1 MEVFQMC
8 EPGQA
13 PAMPATT
20 GEALAV
26 LEGALDYLTRADA
39 AHLPAAEQ
47 AACLSALER
56 AASRHT
62 AARASILAAFTAQ
75 GGFAGDGQ
83 HSARAWLIWQTSVT
97 AGAAAGAVGWMKRLA
112 AHPAV
117 GRALA
122 AGDVSASWA
131 REICGWTARLPAD
144 KRDDADRILLAAAA
158 GGADLAALAGLAEE
172 MHRRSCPPDAEDDGF
187 DDRRL
192 RLDRTFRGAGRL
204 DADLT
209 PACSVA
215 LAAVLDALGQKA
227 GPEDERSKRQRD
239 HDALEEACTR
249 LIASGML
256 PERAGQPT
264 HIQLHMTL
272 RELRGAGDSSAAE
285 AAWSAA
291 GAAGYGW
298 LTGPAAEAAAC
309 DAAIVPV
316 VSGHVDY
323 AALAE
328 MTEMFLNAHGLG
340 ADCVMCGSRGRGE
353 LSAEGQGD
361 GISTEGWADW
371 VSPDGIS
378 ADSVSAEGPVGR
390 LSAHADR
397 LCTHERCS
405 CGHCA
410 GAVRGPLNPAT
421 LARLSSALLARAADV
436 LSGPVG
442 LAAFLRGHYAPS
454 GRPYMNVSLPLDIG
468 TATEEIPAHLRR
480 AVILRDRCCAF
491 PGCGQPPAACQ
502 VHHIQSRSKGGAT
515 SLRNMVLLC
524 RFHHLIAVHRWGWQ
538 IALHPDGT
546 VTATSPD
553 GQRTLHS
560 HGPPPALAA

>member
-13 PAMPATT
+13 PARPATT

-26 LEGALDYLTRADA
+26 LEGALDYLTGADA

-75 GGFAGDGQ
+75 SGFAGDGQ

-97 AGAAAGAVGWMKRLA
+97 AGAATGAVGWMKRLA

-209 PACSVA
+209 PACSAA

-340 ADCVMCGSRGRGE
+340 ADCVICGSRRRGE
-353 LSAEGQGD
+353 LSAEGEGD
-361 GISTEGWADW
+361 GSQ
-371 VSPDGIS
+371 PRDGPIGS
-378 ADSVSAEGPVGR
+378 HRTGSQPTGSQQRARPAGCPPMPIGCARASVAPAGTAPAPGTGRSIRPPLPGSVAHCSRTRPTCCRGLPGSR
-390 LSAHADR
+390 LSCAATMPRPAGPTQTSACR
-397 LCTHERCS
+397 LT
-405 CGHCA
+405 
-410 GAVRGPLNPAT
+410 
-421 LARLSSALLARAADV
+421 
-436 LSGPVG
+436 
-442 LAAFLRGHYAPS
+442 S
-454 GRPYMNVSLPLDIG
+454 GRPP
-468 TATEEIPAHLRR
+468 RR
-480 AVILRDRCCAF
+480 SRPTCA
-491 PGCGQPPAACQ
+491 A
-502 VHHIQSRSKGGAT
+502 R
-515 SLRNMVLLC
+515 
-524 RFHHLIAVHRWGWQ
+524 
-538 IALHPDGT
+538 
-546 VTATSPD
+546 
-553 GQRTLHS
+553 
-560 HGPPPALAA
+560 

>member
-209 PACSVA
+209 PAC
-215 LAAVLDALGQKA
+215 
-227 GPEDERSKRQRD
+227 
-239 HDALEEACTR
+239 
-249 LIASGML
+249 
-256 PERAGQPT
+256 
-264 HIQLHMTL
+264 
-272 RELRGAGDSSAAE
+272 SAAE

>member
-122 AGDVSASWA
+122 A
-131 REICGWTARLPAD
+131 
-144 KRDDADRILLAAAA
+144 AA

-209 PACSVA
+209 PACSAA

>member
-1 MEVFQMC
+1 M
-8 EPGQA
+8 PGSGQLPVLSA
-13 PAMPATT
+13 QPASAS
-20 GEALAV
+20 EALAM
-26 LEGALDYLTRADA
+26 LDAALDYLTGFDA
-39 AHLPAAEQ
+39 ASLSAAEQ
-47 AACLSALER
+47 GSCLTALER
-56 AASRHT
+56 AASKHT
-62 AARASILAAFTAQ
+62 MARASVLAAFTGQ
-75 GGFAGDGQ
+75 GGFQDDGQ
-83 HSARAWLIWQTSVT
+83 HSARAWLVWRTSVT

-122 AGDVSASWA
+122 AGEVSASWA
-131 REICGWTARLPAD
+131 REICGWTARLPED
-144 KRDDADRILLAAAA
+144 KRDDADRILLAAAG

-172 MHRRSCPPDAEDDGF
+172 MYRRSCPPDADDDGF

-209 PACSVA
+209 PACSTA
-215 LAAVLDALGQKA
+215 LAAVLDALGQQV

-256 PERAGQPT
+256 PERSGQPT

-272 RELRGAGDSSAAE
+272 RELRSAGGRSGAED
-285 AAWSAA
+285 AWSAA
-291 GAAGYGW
+291 RAAGYGW
-298 LTGPAAEAAAC
+298 LSGPAADAAAC

-323 AALAE
+323 SALAE
-328 MTEMFLNAHGLG
+328 LTEMFLTGHGCRLDCAVCA
-340 ADCVMCGSRGRGE
+340 ADGGMQE
-353 LSAEGQGD
+353 EPSA
-361 GISTEGWADW
+361 A
-371 VSPDGIS
+371 
-378 ADSVSAEGPVGR
+378 
-390 LSAHADR
+390 ADR
-397 LCTHERCS
+397 ADRAGARGSCTRAYCA

-410 GAVRGPLNPAT
+410 GAAHGPVNPAA
-421 LARLSSALLARAADV
+421 LARLSAALLSRAADV
-436 LSGPVG
+436 LSGPAG
-442 LAAFLRGHYAPS
+442 LAAFLRGNFVPA
-454 GRPYMNVSLPLDIG
+454 GRPFANVSLPLDTG
-468 TATEEIPAHLRR
+468 KATEEIPAHLRR
-480 AVILRDRCCAF
+480 AVILRDRCCGF

-502 VHHIQSRSKGGAT
+502 VHHIRPRRKGG
-515 SLRNMVLLC
+515 LRNLILLC

-553 GQRTLHS
+553 GQRILHS
-560 HGPPPALAA
+560 HGPPAARAA